1 MKLRILIPLA
11 ALAAFAA
18 ACADGGGSPTGS
30 GANNGTGITP
40 GGPSANLT
48 GAVFTTDN
56 NCGGTDL
63 NVYQS
68 KDDVYANGG
77 PQNDHAAGLPD
88 GSYYVQVT
96 SPDGMLLGT
105 TVGSAN
111 ERPAHVTN
119 GHFDA
124 CYQLS
129 AILIRASNGQPGYDD
144 TPNAGG
150 EYKLWISSDR
160 GFKESETKTDNFK
173 VLPPLDPPP
182 PPVMPEVT
190 VTKTA
195 GTTYE
200 RVWKWSVDKNG
211 DTGTLT
217 LAPGQT
223 KSVAYSVVVTN
234 TGTQDR
240 NFRVAGTITV
250 ANTGTVPATVN
261 SVADVDDFGAAD
273 QVSCGTLP
281 QTLPVGGSMSCSYN
295 QAIASPTMDTEYH
308 NTATASVARP
318 GGGTDLTF
326 SGGAPFSFDAAN
338 PSLRIDE
345 CVTVSDTY
353 AGSGVSGTVC
363 AANSPKTYLYSR
375 TFGPSHITDCGK
387 TISYPNTAAVTG
399 TETNASDGWNVA
411 VSYVCGCTPG
421 YWKNNTGGWPVST
434 GMLESTPFPASNV
447 APYVLSSKF
456 LGQYTL
462 LQGLGFQ
469 GNSTVEGGAEILL
482 RAASAAYLNANKFG
496 YAWTSAQVTA
506 ATNAALVSN
515 DRPTIIAL
523 ATQLDAYNNAGCPLN
538 AKGLAINP

>member
-1 MKLRILIPLA
+1 MQLRNFVPIAL
-11 ALAAFAA
+11 LAAFAA
-18 ACADGGGSPTGS
+18 ACADGGGSPTGGN
-30 GANNGTGITP
+30 GATGTGTTP

-48 GAVFTTDN
+48 GAIFTTDGT
-56 NCGGTDL
+56 CGGTDL
-63 NVYQS
+63 NIYDA

-96 SPDGMLLGT
+96 SPDGQLLGT

-111 ERPAHVTN
+111 ERPANVTN
-119 GHFDA
+119 GRFDA

-129 AILIRASNGQPGYDD
+129 AILIRASNAQPGYDD

-173 VLPPLDPPP
+173 VRASVA
-182 PPVMPEVT
+182 PPVMPQVT

-261 SVADVDDFGAAD
+261 GIADVDDFGPAD
-273 QVSCGTLP
+273 QVGCGTLP
-281 QTLPVGGSMSCSYN
+281 RTLAVGETLSCSYN
-295 QAIASPTMDTEYH
+295 QAVASPTLGTTYQ
-308 NTATASVARP
+308 NTATASVANP
-318 GGGTDLTF
+318 AGGADLSF
-326 SGGAPFSFDAAN
+326 SGGAPFSFDGAN
-338 PSLRIDE
+338 PSLRVDE
-345 CVTVSDTY
+345 CVNVSDTF

-363 AANSPKTYLYSR
+363 AVASPKVYTYTR
-375 TFGPSHITDCGK
+375 TFGPGRIGDCG
-387 TISYPNTAAVTG
+387 TTVAFPNTAAATG
-399 TETNASDGWNVA
+399 TETNASDGWSVA

-434 GMLESTPFPASNV
+434 GMLEGTPFPASGA
-447 APYVLSSKF
+447 APYVLSNKF

-462 LQGLGFQ
+462 PQGLAFQ

-496 YAWTSAQVTA
+496 YAWTSAQVTS
-506 ATNAALVSN
+506 ATNAALATN
-515 DRPTIIAL
+515 NRATIVAL